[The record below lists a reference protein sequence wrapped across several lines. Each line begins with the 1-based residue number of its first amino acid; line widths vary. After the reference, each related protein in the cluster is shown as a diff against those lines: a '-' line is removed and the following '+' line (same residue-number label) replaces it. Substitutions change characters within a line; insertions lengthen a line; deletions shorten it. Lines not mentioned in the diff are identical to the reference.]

1 MRILMLAQSCTP
13 IGVGQ
18 RGHVRNLSI
27 GFARRGNDVGV
38 ATTGQPE
45 SKTGQTEH
53 GVTSERRQVPRP
65 PTISVIICAYT
76 EDRWEL
82 MLQSVASVQE
92 QTLQPCEIIVCI
104 DHNEILFH
112 RCAAYWAGFAAST
125 PPIRVIQNKYDGHLG
140 SARNTAAETAAG
152 DILAFLDDDAAADK
166 DWLGILTDPYQDERI
181 GAVGGRPLPVFE
193 SSRPAWFPVQFDWVF
208 GCAYDGLP
216 TSRGPLAHLIGAN
229 MSVRRTLLEQVGG
242 FHSDNHDDMD
252 MCHRVAQI
260 KGSEAVIYEP
270 AATVRHF
277 VPVSRP
283 SWKYFWRRCFFVNK
297 GKIEAL
303 AQMGDA
309 ATLGAET
316 RFVWY
321 ALTKGVPRGIWQAA
335 KGDPHG
341 LVRSSA
347 IIIGIGL
354 AAAGHAA
361 GHVERARRLRR
372 QRRQATRQ
380 VFNTAARANGREK

>member
-1 MRILMLAQSCTP
+1 MRILMLAQSYPP
-13 IGVGQ
+13 IGQEGD
-18 RGHVRNLSI
+18 VRNLSV
-27 GFARRGNDVGV
+27 GLAPRSQDVTG
-38 ATTGQPE
+38 ASTGQPG
-45 SKTGQTEH
+45 SKAGQSEN
-53 GVTSERRQVPRP
+53 GVSSERRQIPRP

-82 MLQSVASVQE
+82 MRQSVASVQG
-92 QTLQPCEIIVCI
+92 QSLQPCEIIVCI

-112 RCAAYWAGFAAST
+112 RCAAYWADSAACT

-152 DILAFLDDDAAADK
+152 EILAFLDDDAAADK
-166 DWLGILTDPYQDERI
+166 DWLQILTDPYHDERI

-193 SSRPAWFPVQFDWVF
+193 AGRPAWFPVQFDWVF

-252 MCHRVAQI
+252 MSHRVAHI
-260 KGSEAVIYEP
+260 RGREAVIYEP

-277 VPVSRP
+277 VPASRP
-283 SWKYFWRRCFFVNK
+283 TWKYFWRRCFFVNK
-297 GKIEAL
+297 GKVEAF

-309 ATLGAET
+309 AALGAET

-321 ALTKGVPRGIWQAA
+321 ALAKAVPRGISQAA
-335 KGDPHG
+335 KGDAYG
-341 LVRSSA
+341 LARSAA
-347 IIIGIGL
+347 IIAGMGL
-354 AAAGHAA
+354 AAAGHVA
-361 GHVERARRLRR
+361 GRIELARRLRR
-372 QRRQATRQ
+372 QRQHATRQ
-380 VFNTAARANGREK
+380 VFDTAAQAGGREK

>member
-1 MRILMLAQSCTP
+1 MTEAPSVRHLCA
-13 IGVGQ
+13 
-18 RGHVRNLSI
+18 HVRPPARVER
-27 GFARRGNDVGV
+27 GDRVARRGHDVAV
-38 ATTGQPE
+38 AATGQPG
-45 SKTGQTEH
+45 SKTGQTED
-53 GVTSERRQVPRP
+53 GVSSEHRQVPLP

-76 EDRWEL
+76 KYRWEL

-104 DHNEILFH
+104 DHNETLFH
-112 RCAAYWAGFAAST
+112 RCAAYWADFAAST

-152 DILAFLDDDAAADK
+152 EILAFLDDDAAADK
-166 DWLGILTDPYQDERI
+166 DWLEILIDPYQDERI
-181 GAVGGRPLPVFE
+181 GAVGGRPIPVFE
-193 SSRPAWFPVQFDWVF
+193 AGRPAWFPVQFDWVF

-252 MCHRVAQI
+252 MCHRVAHL

-277 VPVSRP
+277 VPASRP
-283 SWKYFWRRCFFVNK
+283 TWKYFWRRCFFVSK
-297 GKIEAL
+297 GKVEAF

-309 ATLGAET
+309 ATLGAEA
-316 RFVWY
+316 RFVRY
-321 ALTKGVPRGIWQAA
+321 ALTKGVPGGISQAA
-335 KGDPHG
+335 KGDVHG
-341 LVRSSA
+341 LARSAA
-347 IIIGIGL
+347 IIAGVGL
-354 AAAGHAA
+354 AAAGHVA
-361 GHVERARRLRR
+361 GRIELARRLRR
-372 QRRQATRQ
+372 
-380 VFNTAARANGREK
+380 